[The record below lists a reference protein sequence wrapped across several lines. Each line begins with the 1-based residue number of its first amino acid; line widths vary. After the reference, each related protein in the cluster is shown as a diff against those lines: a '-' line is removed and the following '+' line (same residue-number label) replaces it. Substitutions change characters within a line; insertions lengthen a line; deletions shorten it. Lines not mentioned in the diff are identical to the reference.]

1 MPQVRKLSCAFTTAV
16 GACMCGPGIPCD
28 KWPHWPTSTTRV
40 EIHGTKAL
48 MFDGATERFTN
59 NDAAN
64 ALLKPAYRKHY
75 RIPDAV

>member
-1 MPQVRKLSCAFTTAV
+1 
-16 GACMCGPGIPCD
+16 
-28 KWPHWPTSTTRV
+28 
-40 EIHGTKAL
+40 

-59 NDAAN
+59 SDDAN